1 MNEKV
6 YILLGSNLGDREGYL
21 NKALDEMS
29 RLPEVEIIR
38 KSGLY
43 NSPAMEMSEPAPDF
57 LNQVVE
63 IRTPWS
69 PWQLL
74 QQLKAIEISMGRTGK
89 GKYQSRTIDLDI
101 LLFEELI
108 LNANELTIPQTR
120 LLKRPFAL
128 VPLVEIAPD
137 FIHPVTKK
145 AIREHLQ
152 PIDFEIVIPY
162 EEHASTTR

>member
-1 MNEKV
+1 MLRTSKWRLPAIRKMSAAFLKVSQRQKEMNEKV
-6 YILLGSNLGDREGYL
+6 YILLGSNRGDREGYL

-29 RLPEVEIIR
+29 RLPEVKIIR

-89 GKYQSRTIDLDI
+89 GKYQSRTIDMDI
-101 LLFEELI
+101 LLFNGLI
-108 LNANELTIPQTR
+108 LNADELTIPQTR
-120 LLKRPFAL
+120 LLQRPF
-128 VPLVEIAPD
+128 
-137 FIHPVTKK
+137 
-145 AIREHLQ
+145 
-152 PIDFEIVIPY
+152 
-162 EEHASTTR
+162 